1 MPNWLIKSAIHRVV
15 SWLPARRFWCD
26 LLRGKS
32 TTISP
37 DGFAGALGFF
47 RRHTEASVKKR
58 GPFNEGYT
66 VLELG
71 TGWNPVQPIAHF
83 LCGAGKVETFDIESL
98 LQPDRVA
105 RVIGLFRDFAHEGR
119 LANELPALIPARLAR
134 LDEVASTAANR
145 PPAETLA
152 MLGIHVHVA
161 DARHTGLSDASA
173 DFLFSHSVFEYVPRT
188 PFAELMREFR
198 RVARPGAVTSHYIRL
213 SDQYHHFDHNLSQFN
228 FLRYTARQWR
238 WFDSPIIPQ
247 SRLRISDCREIFQQ
261 TGWRV
266 FCEENTNG
274 TLEDLRRVTL
284 APEFHAYREEDL
296 MVVGTWMAAD

>member
-26 LLRGKS
+26 LLRGNS
-32 TTISP
+32 IDLSE
-37 DGFAGALGFF
+37 DAFAGALGFF
-47 RRHTEASVKKR
+47 RRHTESAVKKR
-58 GPFNEGYT
+58 GPFTEGYT
-66 VLELG
+66 VVELG

-83 LCGAGKVETFDIESL
+83 LCGAGAVETFDIESL
-98 LQPDRVA
+98 LQSGRLA
-105 RVIGLFRDFAHEGR
+105 RVIDLFRDFAQIGR
-119 LANELPALIPARLAR
+119 LAKELPAFIPARLAK
-134 LDEVASTAANR
+134 LDEVASTSATR
-145 PPAETLA
+145 PPAEILA
-152 MLGIHVHVA
+152 RLGIRVHIA
-161 DARHTGLSDASA
+161 DARNTGLSDASV
-173 DFLFSHSVFEYVPRT
+173 DFIFSHSVFEYVPRA
-188 PFAELMREFR
+188 PFVELMREFR

-266 FCEENTNG
+266 LCEENTHG
-274 TLEDLRRVTL
+274 TIEDLRRVPL

-296 MVVGTWMAAD
+296 LVVGTWLAAD

>member
-1 MPNWLIKSAIHRVV
+1 M
-15 SWLPARRFWCD
+15 
-26 LLRGKS
+26 
-32 TTISP
+32 
-37 DGFAGALGFF
+37 
-47 RRHTEASVKKR
+47 
-58 GPFNEGYT
+58 
-66 VLELG
+66 
-71 TGWNPVQPIAHF
+71 
-83 LCGAGKVETFDIESL
+83 ETFDIESL

-119 LANELPALIPARLAR
+119 LANDLPALIPARLAR
-134 LDEVASTAANR
+134 LHEVASTAANR

-188 PFAELMREFR
+188 PFAELMSEFR